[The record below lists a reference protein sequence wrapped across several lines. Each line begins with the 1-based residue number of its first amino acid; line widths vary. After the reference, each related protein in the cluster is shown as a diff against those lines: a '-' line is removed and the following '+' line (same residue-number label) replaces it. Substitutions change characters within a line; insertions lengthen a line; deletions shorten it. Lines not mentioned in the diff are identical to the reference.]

1 MYSSRDKG
9 DIGEQA
15 AFDYLTS
22 NGYMILDRNFRTKYG
37 EIDIIGK
44 DNGYIAFVEVK
55 SRRDFKMGLPCE
67 AVNESKQKKI
77 ARMAL
82 LYIMKKKLYN
92 YNFRFDVVEVVLNG
106 SEVKYLRLIKDAF
119 QVDMMI

>member
-1 MYSSRDKG
+1 MYSSRRKG

-15 AFDYLTS
+15 AFDYLINS
-22 NGYMILDRNFRTKYG
+22 GYIILDRNFRTKYG

-55 SRRDFKMGLPCE
+55 SRHDFKMGFPCE
-67 AVNESKQKKI
+67 AVNKSKQQRI

-92 YNFRFDVVEVVLNG
+92 YDFRFDVVEIVMKED
-106 SEVKYLRLIKDAF
+106 EVKYLRLIKDAF
-119 QVDMMI
+119 QVDTMI